1 MRSHRILRLFVL
13 ALAGASLAACGSSR
27 FERTASGGGIGAAAG
42 VGVAAI
48 AGAPILAGAAV
59 GAVGGAVVGAVTDEC
74 QIDLGPRRP
83 KNC

>member
-1 MRSHRILRLFVL
+1 MRMTAKIVVILAVVGG
-13 ALAGASLAACGSSR
+13 LAGCGSTPMQR
-27 FERTASGGGIGAAAG
+27 AASGGGVGAAAG
-42 VGVAAI
+42 VGIAAI

-59 GAVGGAVVGAVTDEC
+59 GAAGGAVVGAITNEC

>member
-1 MRSHRILRLFVL
+1 MRSHRILHVA
-13 ALAGASLAACGSSR
+13 ALAALAVTLAACGSSR

>member
-1 MRSHRILRLFVL
+1 MRTMANIAVVL
-13 ALAGASLAACGSSR
+13 AVAGGLAGCGSSPM
-27 FERTASGGGIGAAAG
+27 ERSVSGGGVGAAAG
-42 VGVAAI
+42 VGIAAI

-59 GAVGGAVVGAVTDEC
+59 GAAGGAVIGAVTNEC

>member
-1 MRSHRILRLFVL
+1 MRTNSIFRLVI
-13 ALAGASLAACGSSR
+13 LAGVGLSLAACGSNR
-27 FERTASGGGIGAAAG
+27 MERSASGAGIGAAAG

-48 AGAPILAGAAV
+48 AGGPILAGAAV
-59 GAVGGAVVGAVTDEC
+59 GAVGGAVVGAITDEC

>member
-1 MRSHRILRLFVL
+1 MRNNSVFRLVVL
-13 ALAGASLAACGSSR
+13 TGLGLSLAACGSSR
-27 FERTASGGGIGAAAG
+27 LERSASGAGIGAAAG

-48 AGAPILAGAAV
+48 AGGPILAGAAV
-59 GAVGGAVVGAVTDEC
+59 GAVGGAVIGAVTDEC